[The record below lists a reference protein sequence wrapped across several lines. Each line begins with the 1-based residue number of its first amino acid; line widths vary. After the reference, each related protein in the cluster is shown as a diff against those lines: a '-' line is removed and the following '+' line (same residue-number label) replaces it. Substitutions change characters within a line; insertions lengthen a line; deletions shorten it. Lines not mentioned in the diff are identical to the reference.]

1 LSINSRTATSS
12 AFFFLSGEDKRGR
25 RDKAKQYKEN
35 VFDNVTNER
44 EEQMRKILRIDLT
57 NSRSGYEDI
66 PPLYAN
72 LGGRGL
78 TSKIVNKEVPA
89 ETNALGK
96 ENKLILAA
104 GILAGTSAPN
114 SGRLSIGAKSP
125 LTGGIKE
132 ANSGGSA
139 AQRLACLGIQ
149 AVIFEGAAQ
158 DLSVVKIDKNGVTFS
173 RDETLKAM
181 GNYGVVDKLRA
192 EHGSN
197 VAIISIGPAGE
208 RHLKVSSVAVTSPDF
223 EIRMAAR
230 GGLGAVMGSKNL
242 KAVVI
247 DDTGAADAE
256 VHDASKL
263 KEAAAD
269 LSKGILTHPLMEGL
283 KQLGTPILVNMINAA
298 GCLPTKNYSV
308 GQFEGAEKIS
318 GEHMVEIMATRPN
331 AKPIHRCMTG
341 CIIGCSNVYTDKA
354 GKEIVS
360 GLEYET
366 LGLMGSNCMISDLDD
381 IAYMNRLCN
390 DLGLDTMDVGASI
403 SLAMEAGLLPWGDG
417 KAAYNLIEEAG
428 KGTEKGIMIGNGCL
442 ITGTKLGVARIP
454 QVKGQSLAAYDPRVL
469 KGTGV
474 TYATSPM
481 GADHTCG
488 NALPSPANPEYNP
501 AASTG
506 QGPVSGMLQWYFAA
520 IDSLG
525 MCIFASLPLLDM
537 PELHKY
543 LIACA
548 TAVTGEAF
556 DENYLMNLGISVL
569 KTEKAFNE
577 AAGFTSKDDRLPD
590 FFVKDPLAPSG
601 CTFDV
606 PDEEVA
612 SALQF

>member
-1 LSINSRTATSS
+1 
-12 AFFFLSGEDKRGR
+12 
-25 RDKAKQYKEN
+25 
-35 VFDNVTNER
+35 
-44 EEQMRKILRIDLT
+44 M
-57 NSRSGYEDI
+57 
-66 PPLYAN
+66 
-72 LGGRGL
+72 
-78 TSKIVNKEVPA
+78 
-89 ETNALGK
+89 
-96 ENKLILAA
+96 
-104 GILAGTSAPN
+104 
-114 SGRLSIGAKSP
+114 
-125 LTGGIKE
+125 
-132 ANSGGSA
+132 
-139 AQRLACLGIQ
+139 
-149 AVIFEGAAQ
+149 
-158 DLSVVKIDKNGVTFS
+158 KIDKTGVSFLP
-173 RDETLKAM
+173 DESLKGM
-181 GNYGVVDKLRA
+181 GNYGVVDKLKTRYGNNA
-192 EHGSN
+192 
-197 VAIISIGPAGE
+197 AIVSIGPAGE
-208 RHLKVSSVAVTSPDF
+208 RLLKASSVAVTSPDF

-242 KAVVI
+242 KAVII
-247 DDTGAADAE
+247 DDSGAAEAE
-256 VHDASKL
+256 VQDPVKL

-283 KQLGTPILVNMINAA
+283 KQLGTPILVNMINTA

-331 AKPIHRCMTG
+331 AKPVHRCMTG
-341 CIIGCSNVYTDKA
+341 CIIGCSNVYTDEA
-354 GKEIVS
+354 GNEIVS

-366 LGLMGSNCMISDLDD
+366 IGLMGSNCLIGDLDD
-381 IAYMNRLCN
+381 IARMNRLCN

-417 KAAYNLIEEAG
+417 KAACKLIEEAG
-428 KGTEKGIMIGNGCL
+428 KQTADGIMIGNGCFF
-442 ITGTKLGVARIP
+442 TGTKLGVARIP

-543 LIACA
+543 LITCA
-548 TAVTGEAF
+548 TAVTGENF
-556 DENYLMNLGISVL
+556 DENYLMNLGVSVL

-577 AAGFTSKDDRLPD
+577 AAGFTGKDDRLPD
-590 FFVKDPLAPSG
+590 FFATDPLAPSG
-601 CTFDV
+601 FTFDV
-606 PDEEVA
+606 PEEEIA
-612 SALQF
+612 SALVF